1 MMTNGGQKKPSPSS
15 RDSNTAGITVAESI
29 LLLASPE
36 DYTALSPSFCLLR
49 EQIEIFPAITED
61 VEARRRRGGQKDPIS
76 VGRVGLRC
84 IHCRHIPHAQRTRGA
99 IMYPNKMAL
108 IYQATRNFQRYHLKT
123 CPHIPPGVIRDLG
136 GMKRQ
141 HAANNSDRYWITSA
155 EAKGLID
162 VVPPST
168 KKNGSGKRGA
178 AKSPSPESGIEFRH
192 GFDWASLC
200 SQVLLVKKEDPHYTN
215 EPEPTK
221 KKSGRKR
228 RFQEDTD
235 ACTGSATDLLSNQDG
250 GDTRSLPPQDQ
261 VHVGDALDNF
271 LHSLDETYTV
281 GPSGSSNHQQHV
293 CSGAKDSQNVSGTS
307 ITHSAATL
315 SGSAVST
322 TDFEPIPLP
331 FINESASGR
340 IFHPDANTPTNRWQ
354 LGQFGDS
361 QWDTRWTGDQGHP
374 SEVPPAA
381 AASPSLHSPPLQQQ
395 QFHQPHQHGE
405 GGASSNNNQSELL
418 LAEAANNIALQREL
432 IDELSR
438 HA

>member
-1 MMTNGGQKKPSPSS
+1 
-15 RDSNTAGITVAESI
+15 
-29 LLLASPE
+29 
-36 DYTALSPSFCLLR
+36 
-49 EQIEIFPAITED
+49 
-61 VEARRRRGGQKDPIS
+61 
-76 VGRVGLRC
+76 
-84 IHCRHIPHAQRTRGA
+84 
-99 IMYPNKMAL
+99 MYPNKMAL

-141 HAANNSDRYWITSA
+141 HAANNSDRFWITSA

-168 KKNGSGKRGA
+168 KKGSGKRGA

-192 GFDWASLC
+192 GFDWAPLC
-200 SQVLLVKKEDPHYTN
+200 SQALLAKKEDPHYINAPAT
-215 EPEPTK
+215 TK

-281 GPSGSSNHQQHV
+281 APSGSSNHQHV
-293 CSGAKDSQNVSGTS
+293 RSGAKDSQNFSGTS

-315 SGSAVST
+315 SGSAVSSA
-322 TDFEPIPLP
+322 DFEPIPLP
-331 FINESASGR
+331 FTNESASSR
-340 IFHPDANTPTNRWQ
+340 SSHLDMNIPTNGWQ
-354 LGQFGDS
+354 MGQFGEA
-361 QWDTRWTGDQGHP
+361 QWDSRWTGDQGHS
-374 SEVPPAA
+374 SEVA

-395 QFHQPHQHGE
+395 QSHQPHQDGE
-405 GGASSNNNQSELL
+405 GEASSNDNQSELL